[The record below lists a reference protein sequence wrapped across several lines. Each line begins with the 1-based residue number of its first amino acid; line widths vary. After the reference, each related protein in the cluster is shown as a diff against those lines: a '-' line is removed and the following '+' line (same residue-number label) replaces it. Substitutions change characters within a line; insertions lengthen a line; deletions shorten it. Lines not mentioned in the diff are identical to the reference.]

1 MIEINRLPLGLP
13 VCLRTIWGYR
23 EISAHD
29 GSQGKVVSLQTST
42 ADYKWQIYRQRL
54 QEITHNGLNFLL
66 LFTN

>member
-29 GSQGKVVSLQTST
+29 ASQGKVVSLQTST
-42 ADYKWQIYRQRL
+42 ADYK
-54 QEITHNGLNFLL
+54 
-66 LFTN
+66 

>member
-29 GSQGKVVSLQTST
+29 GSQGKEVSLQTST
-42 ADYKWQIYRQRL
+42 ADYK
-54 QEITHNGLNFLL
+54 
-66 LFTN
+66 